1 MAVVQASLFGAAEF
15 DDPVTK
21 QKVPFAEYSDA
32 LVREILDSPDKVV
45 DVETTGLNP
54 SSEELTVAY
63 KDLMRGSDPELRLR
77 VVSVL
82 WFNRLGMMKVSAFDM
97 DRLTQRQ
104 KEKVCDAALTGVF
117 IGHNAGFDL
126 YWLRTFSK
134 TTPKLVIDTMLL
146 SRVLAPEIP
155 LVIGQMAVDEAEDP
169 DMREAAF
176 NSILKKKSGWALAE
190 VTMVLLRRLL
200 PKEMQGPR
208 NWTEFFLTQKHYDY
222 ATMDV
227 ITTYDVI
234 RELFSRAFDMEVDSL
249 PGLTECYY
257 IAKADD
263 RFRQALTLLEPQV
276 MDLVEIREHGM
287 PINSDTAR
295 KYAAVKIA
303 EGRQMARKMCE
314 IEPDLEPY
322 VDILAD
328 PDRGLT
334 TAVKNALAAAFRK
347 RGITPRETEKTGL
360 PKVGEKDLR
369 LVGAQASEESRPL
382 FDAWVSLSKAQ
393 KAAAMAIEVAAFAE
407 RSGDGKV
414 HSLLGHGPVTG
425 RLAAA
430 EPNVQQFPGDPL
442 FREIVEA
449 AAGWLILAD
458 DFSALDVRVA
468 SALCIRAQREISQ
481 AYWGDREVAPDVLQ
495 VIRLVYDKGPEK
507 AFAIST
513 KKLEG
518 LQEEWANL
526 MERNSD
532 SDGYQDG
539 GSRRSY
545 FKKRDELSRK
555 LKLARFTKR
564 LATVR
569 MRARDNNEP
578 EYSALREVFR
588 LGLDIHTYT
597 AMGLNGM
604 SPDKVF
610 AGLLPE
616 EIKTTQKR
624 CKEEIGDLR
633 KSGKVANLGLGYA
646 MGTKGFRDF
655 AAKGFN
661 IHWSDEEAESIKE
674 TWLDTY
680 PEVDLWHI
688 WTDLNPLMTV
698 WIPDADRGGKLV
710 KKDVHLVTTLGGRQL
725 YAFGLNSAL
734 AFPDQGTG
742 ADVLGLF
749 THMLKV
755 QRPDIFDMYVNQV
768 HDETVFCIPESQKDE
783 ITDTCSRLMNEAF
796 EVFVAPYGVPAANS
810 PAIGKVWLKD

>member
-21 QKVPFAEYSDA
+21 QKVPFAEYSDS
-32 LVREILDSPDKVV
+32 LVRAIRESAVKVV

-54 SSEELTVAY
+54 SSSELAVAY
-63 KDLMRGSDPELRLR
+63 KDLMRGSDAELRLR
-77 VVSVL
+77 VTSIL
-82 WFNRLGMMKVSAFDM
+82 WFDAQGAVQVTAFDM
-97 DRLTQRQ
+97 DRLTLRQ
-104 KEKVCDAALTGVF
+104 KEKVCDASLTGVF
-117 IGHNAGFDL
+117 IAHNAGFDL

-146 SRVLAPEIP
+146 ARVLASDIP
-155 LVIGQMAVDEAEDP
+155 LIISQMAVDEAEDP
-169 DMREAAF
+169 DFREAAF

-190 VTMVLLRRLL
+190 VTMVLLRKML

-234 RELFSRAFDMEVDSL
+234 LQLFSRAFDTEVSEL
-249 PGLTECYY
+249 PGLAECYY
-257 IAKADD
+257 MAKADD
-263 RFRQALTLLEPQV
+263 RYRAALVQLEPQV

-287 PINSDTAR
+287 PINGITAR
-295 KYAAVKIA
+295 KYAKAKIE
-303 EGRQMARKMCE
+303 EGRKMALKMCE

-334 TAVKNALAAAFRK
+334 VAVKNALADAFRK

-360 PKVGEKDLR
+360 PQVGEKDLR
-369 LVGAQASEESRPL
+369 LVGAQASDESRPL
-382 FDAWVSLSKAQ
+382 FDAWVNLSKSQ
-393 KAAAMAIEVAAFAE
+393 KAAAMALEVAAFSE

-414 HSLLGHGPVTG
+414 HSMLGHGPVTG
-425 RLAAA
+425 RLSAA

-449 AAGWLILAD
+449 PEGYLILAD

-468 SALCIRAQREISQ
+468 SALCIRAQREISK
-481 AYWGDREVAPDVLQ
+481 AYWGEKVVAPDVLQ
-495 VIRLVYDKGPEK
+495 VIRLVYDQGPEK
-507 AFAIST
+507 AFAVSS
-513 KKLEG
+513 KRLAG
-518 LQEEWANL
+518 LQTEWAKL
-526 MERNSD
+526 LADNSD
-532 SDGYQDG
+532 PSEYQEG
-539 GSRRSY
+539 RSRRAY

-604 SPDKVF
+604 SPGEVF
-610 AGLLPE
+610 AGLTPE
-616 EIKTTQKR
+616 EITKTQKR
-624 CKEEIGDLR
+624 YKEEIGDLR

-698 WIPDADRGGKLV
+698 WMPDADRGGKLV
-710 KKDVHLVTTLGGRQL
+710 KKDVHLVTTLGGREL

-749 THMLKV
+749 THMLKE
-755 QRPDIFDMYVNQV
+755 QCPDIFDMYVNQV
-768 HDETVFCIPESQKDE
+768 HDETVFCIPESRKDE

-796 EVFVAPYGVPAANS
+796 EVFVSSYGVPAANS
-810 PAIGKVWLKD
+810 PAIGRVWLKD